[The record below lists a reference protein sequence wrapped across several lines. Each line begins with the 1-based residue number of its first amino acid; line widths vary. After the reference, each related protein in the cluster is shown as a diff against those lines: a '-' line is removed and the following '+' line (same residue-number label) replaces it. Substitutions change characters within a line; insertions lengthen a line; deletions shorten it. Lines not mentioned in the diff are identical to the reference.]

1 MLAFARFADKRR
13 NSTRARRHKKKIEN
27 KRNVIGCVHISV
39 RGEDCENFSFAFR
52 DTHRYENRILNF
64 AINSGSETFGASHIF
79 VSFFWD
85 SADIP
90 HTLDTGLIIVLI
102 ISRGDSN
109 TIPNAISPLYSP
121 IGESEHS
128 YFDVFWQ
135 KSSEMWW
142 LMRENED
149 VIEFAMHSKPT
160 SELIQQYRTQTTSQI
175 KKIRLSKRL
184 THTQMLNHLKWRKLV

>member
-1 MLAFARFADKRR
+1 MYRFVFFSFVAFAVATLGFLSNIRIINIFVLAFARFADKRE

-79 VSFFWD
+79 VSFFGD

-128 YFDVFWQ
+128 FRCVLTKIFGNVVIDA
-135 KSSEMWW
+135 
-142 LMRENED
+142 RE
-149 VIEFAMHSKPT
+149 
-160 SELIQQYRTQTTSQI
+160 
-175 KKIRLSKRL
+175 
-184 THTQMLNHLKWRKLV
+184 